1 MSNEKPVYV
10 NKHNAKLAQLKQ
22 TVRSACNEMV
32 KEIEAVLP
40 KGSTLQIRHVS
51 DELKTRR
58 YKLARAY
65 NPAVCNGLTF
75 AVIVHPTTV
84 DLFVAICDKEDQ
96 FSRIDGRHAV
106 LARVYEHLL
115 KTTSKISP
123 QAVSYTDE
131 EILYPGLEN
140 TTRNRMRG
148 SINAYIEDNVNVA
161 WKKKKPVFQATREQ
175 VLTAETALAT
185 ALKELCPHQ
194 LDYRLIYQHQHGN
207 LSEWERGLHKSAGRD
222 LPRETTTLKV
232 VVAKSEHNN
241 QVEHSIITT
250 CDAIA
255 NELTVTV
262 QRHPDEPDNRLNAR
276 YFAIKAMA
284 KKIKLI
290 K

>member
-10 NKHNAKLAQLKQ
+10 NKHNEQLAQLKQ
-22 TVRSACNEMV
+22 TVRSACDEMV

-40 KGSTLQIRHVS
+40 EGSTLQIRHVS

-65 NPAVCNGLTF
+65 NPVVCNGLTF

-96 FSRIDGRHAV
+96 FSRIDGRQAV
-106 LARVYEHLL
+106 LARVYDHVV
-115 KTTSKISP
+115 KATSKISP
-123 QAVSYTDE
+123 QSVSYTDD
-131 EILYPGLEN
+131 EILFPGLESN
-140 TTRNRMRG
+140 TRNRMRG
-148 SINAYIEDNVNVA
+148 AINAYIEDNVNA
-161 WKKKKPVFQATREQ
+161 KWKKKKQVFQATRAQ
-175 VLTAETALAT
+175 VIAAEVALVAT
-185 ALKELCPHQ
+185 LKSLCPHQ
-194 LDYRLIYQHQHGN
+194 LDYRLIYEHKNGN
-207 LSEWERGLHKSAGRD
+207 MSEWNRSLHKSAGRD
-222 LPRETTTLKV
+222 IPLETTSLKV
-232 VVAKSEHNN
+232 VVAKSDYNN
-241 QVEHSIITT
+241 TVEHSIITT

-255 NELTVTV
+255 NELALTV

-276 YFAIKAMA
+276 YFALKAMV